1 MPTTE
6 TAPSA
11 ESAAEVKSLVLY
23 AMIRTA
29 SKYAYQGQDQAG
41 KSFAL
46 RITHME
52 ESDYAFHLENGNR
65 YRREDLTFYVRNLDG
80 QLIKLR

>member
-1 MPTTE
+1 MNPTTE

-11 ESAAEVKSLVLY
+11 
-23 AMIRTA
+23 
-29 SKYAYQGQDQAG
+29 
-41 KSFAL
+41 
-46 RITHME
+46 
-52 ESDYAFHLENGNR
+52 NR

>member
-1 MPTTE
+1 MSTTTE
-6 TAPSA
+6 TTPSA
-11 ESAAEVKSLVLY
+11 KSAAEVKSLVLY

-46 RITHME
+46 RVTHME

-65 YRREDLTFYVRNLDG
+65 YRREDLTFYVQSG
-80 QLIKLR
+80 GKLIKLR